1 MVDQFHMAKQTLG
14 MVQGTKKKKN
24 SKKENRGSRKDT
36 LFIFMTIWP
45 KPTQVNFN

>member
-14 MVQGTKKKKN
+14 MVQGMKKN

-45 KPTQVNFN
+45 KPTQVNLN